1 MHKEILTSQQLNIA
15 LVKAFK
21 RFLFSRRHRYC
32 LAFRTSRSID
42 FDLFIL
48 DDFNNNKIRARI
60 KRNGFKIDR
69 IVRDEDGQ
77 FTLIINKIYFLLS
90 IIFYTK
96 LNTKVK
102 FNNIVLMPDI

>member
-1 MHKEILTSQQLNIA
+1 MHKEILTSQQLNYCRSSKRSKDFYLVGGTAIA
-15 LVKAFK
+15 LH
-21 RFLFSRRHRYC
+21 LGHR
-32 LAFRTSRSID
+32 RSID

-77 FTLIINKIYFLLS
+77 FTLIINKIYFYFL
-90 IIFYTK
+90 
-96 LNTKVK
+96 
-102 FNNIVLMPDI
+102 